1 MAIDTFSKI
10 DQQLSDP
17 IQQFVTDGV
26 SNLASAVSGPLK
38 AAVTLWIIFQGIAI
52 MRGVVNEPVLD
63 FAVKAMKVA
72 VIVALATQVG
82 TYNEYVKNVF
92 FEALPK
98 EIGNAL
104 AGSGAIVPNANAFD
118 SFVQKGY
125 QSAEGLWRQGGL
137 TNPGPAILGAFV
149 MLIAGFGAV
158 VAYTVSLYAKV
169 ALATVLAV
177 GPVFIALALFNSTKR
192 FTESWLG
199 QVVNYV
205 VLQALVMVVLSL
217 VLKVADKFAATS
229 ASADF
234 GQAMMAALT
243 MSVIY
248 LLAAFV
254 SFQLPGIA
262 SAIAGGGAALG
273 LGLAQ
278 SALLAMANVPYD
290 KAKELLGVGPSA
302 KDRLAA
308 RYHAQMAASAAEAQH
323 NRNGSP

>member
-10 DQQLSDP
+10 DQQLAEP
-17 IQQFVTDGV
+17 IQQFVTEGV

-52 MRGVVNEPVLD
+52 MRGLVNEPVLD
-63 FAVKAMKVA
+63 FAVKAMKVV
-72 VIVALATQVG
+72 VIVALATQVS

-137 TNPGPAILGAFV
+137 TNPGPAFLGAFV

-169 ALATVLAV
+169 ALAIVLAV

-248 LLAAFV
+248 FWLPSSASSFRGSPPRSPLRVHAWPRLAR
-254 SFQLPGIA
+254 
-262 SAIAGGGAALG
+262 
-273 LGLAQ
+273 

-290 KAKELLGVGPSA
+290 KAEELLSIGPSA
-302 KDRLAA
+302 KGRVAA
-308 RYHAQMAASAAEAQH
+308 HYHANGSLGRRSSASS
-323 NRNGSP
+323 NGSP